1 MERLYTIGFTK
12 KRAEEFFGLLEK
24 NNVKTVVDIRLNNN
38 SQLAGFAKA
47 RDLIYFLETISGI
60 DYCYMPEFA
69 PTKEILN
76 SYRKKELDWKG
87 YEKNFNALLEERV
100 RDGEYDSFLNKSM
113 EGICLL
119 CSEKEADYC
128 HRRLV
133 ADFIRKTINDRDIE
147 IIHI

>member
-1 MERLYTIGFTK
+1 MELLYTIGFTK
-12 KRAEEFFGLLEK
+12 KCAEEFFGLLEK
-24 NNVKTVVDIRLNNN
+24 NGVKTVVDIRLNNN
-38 SQLAGFAKA
+38 SQLAGFAKSK
-47 RDLIYFLETISGI
+47 DLIYFLETISGI

-113 EGICLL
+113 EGLCLL